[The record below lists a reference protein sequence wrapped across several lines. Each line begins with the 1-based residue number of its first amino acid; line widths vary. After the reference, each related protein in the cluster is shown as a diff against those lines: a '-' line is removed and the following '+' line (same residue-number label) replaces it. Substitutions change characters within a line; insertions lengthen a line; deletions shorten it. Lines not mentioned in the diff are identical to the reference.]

1 MTGLL
6 FESSYF
12 CMTLTL
18 LAYAAGCA
26 IQKKGKLSLFNPI
39 LIGAVLVILALQ
51 LLEIPNSVY
60 QEGCKVLSYLLTP
73 ATICLA
79 ISFYEQFQNLKQ
91 HLAAVILGVLAGA
104 ISCLGAVY
112 LLSRGFQLDQ
122 TLTISLLPKSIT
134 TAIGVPISQE
144 LGGIAAITTA
154 AIIFTGIFG
163 NVFGTQLC
171 KLFGIRNEI
180 AQGVAFGTASHVIGT
195 SRAVELGQLAGA
207 VSSLSLTVCGL
218 LTALLLSFFA
228 QFL

>member
-1 MTGLL
+1 MTDFLA
-6 FESSYF
+6 ESSYF
-12 CMTLTL
+12 SMTLTV

-26 IQKKGKLSLFNPI
+26 IQKKGKLSVFNPI
-39 LIGAVLVILALQ
+39 LIGAVLVIVTLQ
-51 LLEIPNSVY
+51 LLDIPNTVY

-104 ISCLGAVY
+104 VSCLGTVY
-112 LLSRGFQLDQ
+112 LLCTAFGLDQ
-122 TLTISLLPKSIT
+122 TLTLSLLPKSIT

-154 AIIFTGIFG
+154 AIIFTGILG
-163 NVFGTQLC
+163 NVFGPQLC
-171 KLFGIRNEI
+171 RLFGIRNEI

-195 SRAVELGQLAGA
+195 SRATEINPLAGA
-207 VSSLSLTVCGL
+207 VSSLSLVVAGI
-218 LTALLLSFFA
+218 LTSILFPLICIFI
-228 QFL
+228 